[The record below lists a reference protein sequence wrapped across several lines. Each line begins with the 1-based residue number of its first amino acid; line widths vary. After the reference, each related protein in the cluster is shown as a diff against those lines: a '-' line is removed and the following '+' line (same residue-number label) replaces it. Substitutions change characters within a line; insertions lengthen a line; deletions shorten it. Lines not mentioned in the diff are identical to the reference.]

1 VRIAAF
7 RRERLSPDQWERRE
21 AVKRARKAVRE
32 AEKAYAHRV
41 KEARKNMDAA
51 ERDFGKRIK
60 AAQLA
65 MRRGGEVAD
74 LRGIEG
80 DRSAI
85 EAAEQRL
92 AQVEADRVDL
102 ERAQRALTAIDADA
116 RDSDSRRVT

>member
-1 VRIAAF
+1 M
-7 RRERLSPDQWERRE
+7 
-21 AVKRARKAVRE
+21 RE
-32 AEKAYAHRV
+32 AEKAHAHRV
-41 KEARKNMDAA
+41 KEARKNVDAA
-51 ERDFGKRIK
+51 ERDFGNRVK

-92 AQVEADRVDL
+92 AQVEADTADL
-102 ERAQRALTAIDADA
+102 ERARRALTAIDADL
-116 RDSDSRRVT
+116 RDADSRRVT